1 VKQIMFQNGLTSYI
15 LEMEVLSPSKCE
27 CDLYLKQ
34 LFYVKH
40 SSDCSLVNV
49 VVTTTIL
56 LYAKKLSEHPNTTDI
71 DWFLTVHQLKSLW
84 KSFCNLKYFSS
95 LYFDFWFK

>member
-1 VKQIMFQNGLTSYI
+1 MFQNGLTSYI
-15 LEMEVLSPSKCE
+15 LEMEVCPSKCE

-34 LFYVKH
+34 LFNDC
-40 SSDCSLVNV
+40 DCSLVDV

-71 DWFLTVHQLKSLW
+71 D
-84 KSFCNLKYFSS
+84 
-95 LYFDFWFK
+95 